1 MTDHSLKTTSGAT
14 GTYPNLS
21 AKAAE
26 LQNSGNAGLSSGKS
40 LPHGGQDSPDL
51 HAIADKLN
59 LPTQSIGRELRFE
72 VNMNTHRSV
81 IRVLDRET
89 GEVIREIPP
98 EKARL
103 MAADS
108 GELEIRLLDSRI

>member
-1 MTDHSLKTTSGAT
+1 MKATSGAT
-14 GTYPNLS
+14 GTFPNLS
-21 AKAAE
+21 ARAAE
-26 LQNSGNAGLSSGKS
+26 LQDSGNAGSTSGKS
-40 LPHGGQDSPDL
+40 LPVDGQDSPDL
-51 HAIADKLN
+51 QAIADKLN

-72 VNMNTHRSV
+72 VNMNTHHSV
-81 IRVLDRET
+81 IQVLDRET

-103 MAADS
+103 IAANN